1 MWCIVLHCGAVW
13 CTVVQ
18 CELLIVEARET
29 YMYEQKRPI
38 CMNKRDLY
46 VWTKETYIHEQ
57 YAWTAERLL
66 RDHLFV
72 QASEAEVWC
81 SVVQC
86 VAV

>member
-1 MWCIVLHCGAVW
+1 MQASEVEVCCNLLQCGAMWCIVLHCGAVW

-57 YAWTAERLL
+57 YA
-66 RDHLFV
+66 
-72 QASEAEVWC
+72 
-81 SVVQC
+81 
-86 VAV
+86 